1 MSLNSSELKFLD
13 LQDVKQT
20 LSIFLPEDEKTQRVH
35 TGPLYSSRHVIPIQ
49 LMEADSDNHH
59 K

>member
-1 MSLNSSELKFLD
+1 MSLNSSELKFPD

-20 LSIFLPEDEKTQRVH
+20 LSIFLPEDEKTQRVD
-35 TGPLYSSRHVIPIQ
+35 TGPSYSFWHIIPIQ